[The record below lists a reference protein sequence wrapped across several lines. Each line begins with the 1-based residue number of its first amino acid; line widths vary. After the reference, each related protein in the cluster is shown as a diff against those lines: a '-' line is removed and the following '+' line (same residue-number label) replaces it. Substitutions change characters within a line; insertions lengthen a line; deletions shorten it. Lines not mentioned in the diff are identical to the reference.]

1 MTSTGPEQSLSY
13 PRQEAVT
20 RRFRLGQPR
29 GFRLSADG
37 ARACFIR
44 SSSGRDPVGSL
55 WAAEVVGGEVQ
66 ERLIVDAT
74 TLVDDGSDL
83 PAAEKAR
90 RERMRETTSGITAF
104 SADGALTRAVFS
116 LDGIPYSVDL
126 TEPGAGAVQVAH
138 PGPVVDPQQSPDG
151 THVAFVS
158 DRSVYVTSLEDGAG
172 DALCLV
178 APESDLHSWGLADFV
193 AAEEFDRVRGL
204 WWLETN
210 DALLAEFVDES
221 AVEVRWI
228 ADPAQPQNEPIPH
241 RYPSAGTRNPEARL
255 FHVLLDGSCTE
266 LTWDRDAYPYLTSV
280 ETGPEGGAVIAVL
293 SRDQQHQ
300 LILGLAAGTRELTP
314 LAERVARPWVTV
326 LPGAP
331 RRAPDGSLLEIVA
344 NAQVDCFQLM
354 CDGRPLSPPGFNVHG
369 LVDVDDDRLVVIG
382 TSDPMDQHVL
392 RIAWTGEVEHVTTG
406 DSVNSVAARGN
417 AMVVATATA
426 EATGTRYVAMLTGA
440 SATITSMAE
449 RSVVEP
455 KVTFL
460 RVGEQRLCA
469 AVLWPTGHV
478 AGSARLPVILTP
490 YAGPHHARVV
500 HAASGF
506 AQDQWLAD
514 QGFAVVVIDGVGT
527 PGRGPA
533 WEFGVHL
540 DLASGVLADQVSGL
554 QALAAIYPDLDLD
567 RVGITGW
574 SFGGFLAGLAV
585 LERPDVFR
593 AAVAGAPVS
602 DWRLYD
608 TAYSER
614 YLGLPHDAS
623 AAYDAS
629 SLLTKATAL
638 ERPLLIIHGLADD
651 NVLAANTLQ
660 LSSALLAAGRSH
672 SVLPLSGVTHMT
684 PQEVVTEN
692 LMRLEVEFFTTH
704 LC

>member
-1 MTSTGPEQSLSY
+1 
-13 PRQEAVT
+13 
-20 RRFRLGQPR
+20 
-29 GFRLSADG
+29 
-37 ARACFIR
+37 
-44 SSSGRDPVGSL
+44 
-55 WAAEVVGGEVQ
+55 
-66 ERLIVDAT
+66 
-74 TLVDDGSDL
+74 
-83 PAAEKAR
+83 
-90 RERMRETTSGITAF
+90 
-104 SADGALTRAVFS
+104 
-116 LDGIPYSVDL
+116 
-126 TEPGAGAVQVAH
+126 
-138 PGPVVDPQQSPDG
+138 
-151 THVAFVS
+151 
-158 DRSVYVTSLEDGAG
+158 
-172 DALCLV
+172 
-178 APESDLHSWGLADFV
+178 
-193 AAEEFDRVRGL
+193 
-204 WWLETN
+204 
-210 DALLAEFVDES
+210 
-221 AVEVRWI
+221 
-228 ADPAQPQNEPIPH
+228 
-241 RYPSAGTRNPEARL
+241 
-255 FHVLLDGSCTE
+255 
-266 LTWDRDAYPYLTSV
+266 
-280 ETGPEGGAVIAVL
+280 
-293 SRDQQHQ
+293 
-300 LILGLAAGTRELTP
+300 
-314 LAERVARPWVTV
+314 
-326 LPGAP
+326 
-331 RRAPDGSLLEIVA
+331 
-344 NAQVDCFQLM
+344 M
-354 CDGRPLSPPGFNVHG
+354 CDGRPLSPSGFNVHG

-392 RIAWTGEVEHVTTG
+392 RIAWNGEVEHVTTG
-406 DSVNSVAARGN
+406 DSVNSVAARGT

-426 EATGTRYVAMLTGA
+426 EATGTRYAATLTGA

-460 RVGEQRLCA
+460 RVGERRLCA

-506 AQDQWLAD
+506 AQDQWIAD

-540 DLASGVLADQVSGL
+540 DLANGVLADQVSGL

-574 SFGGFLAGLAV
+574 SFGGFLAGLAL
-585 LERPDVFR
+585 LERPDLFR

-614 YLGLPHDAS
+614 YLGLPLDAP

-629 SLLTKATAL
+629 SLLTRAPAL
-638 ERPLLIIHGLADD
+638 DRPLLIIHGLADD

-660 LSSALLAAGRSH
+660 LSSALLAAGRPH